1 MTDAEIDH
9 WAARAAVRLRVV
21 QGTKLELDPEGGPH
35 VWEFVSE
42 AMKEI
47 AHVSAEVR
55 LQCMRAL
62 DREFPFFMARVAS
75 AETDGSEVADAPVS
89 EVCDNASKANSHG
102 FETCLTALLA
112 QAVHMS
118 DEDRQRVSRSL
129 ADAGFTLSS
138 GGVADPSRIEAF
150 LSIPEMEDEQVRL
163 RRMVQRIA
171 ERIGTEVGTGGGKGF
186 NLNRCMQML
195 GLLVDQYLT
204 VHEPV
209 WTLWDKLVSGYHYTT
224 SFQRPTLSVTE
235 GLGVFMRGGTSVRK
249 ADVGEMIAKTFF
261 LIRAMATAVDQA
273 GAEFAQW
280 FDQKYS
286 PESIENYLTL
296 ETGTGKAGPAEL
308 WQHYLQV
315 TGDNNEA
322 EFREQFRALLGKA
335 MLQLLQTK
343 SRPTE

>member
-9 WAARAAVRLRVV
+9 WAAQAAVRLRVV
-21 QGTKLELDPEGGPH
+21 QGTKLELDPEAGPH

-47 AHVSAEVR
+47 AHASAEVR
-55 LQCMRAL
+55 LRCMRAL
-62 DREFPFFMARVAS
+62 DREFPFFMARAAN
-75 AETDGSEVADAPVS
+75 AETDRGEAADEMDFEGGRDESPKV
-89 EVCDNASKANSHG
+89 EG
-102 FETCLTALLA
+102 FETYLTELVA
-112 QAVHMS
+112 QAANMS
-118 DEDRQRVSRSL
+118 DEDRQRVSQSL
-129 ADAGFTLSS
+129 ADAGFTLSA

-224 SFQRPTLSVTE
+224 SFHRPTLSVTE
-235 GLGVFMRGGTSVRK
+235 GLAVFMRGGSSVKK

-280 FDQKYS
+280 FYQKYS
-286 PESIENYLTL
+286 PESIENYLGL

-322 EFREQFRALLGKA
+322 EFREQFRTLLGKA